1 MFIDQVTVH
10 VKAGNGG
17 NGIVAFRREK
27 YVAMGGPAGGDG
39 GSGGDVVFEV
49 DEGLNTLMDFRY
61 NRHFKAKHGINGEGK
76 SRHGKNADP
85 LIVPVPPGTTV
96 TDEENDEMIADLMT
110 HGQSFIIAGGR
121 RGCRGNNEFANL
133 RKPATS
139 ISDNG
144 EPRQDRMV
152 RVELKLLPDVVL
164 VVFTSVGKSTY

>member
-49 DEGLNTLMDFRY
+49 DEGLNTLIDFRY

-96 TDEENDEMIADLMT
+96 TDEETDEMIADLTT
-110 HGQSFIIAGGR
+110 HGQSFTIAGGG
-121 RGCRGNNEFANL
+121 RGGRGKHRIGKL
-133 RKPATS
+133 RSHA
-139 ISDNG
+139 
-144 EPRQDRMV
+144 PRNT
-152 RVELKLLPDVVL
+152 E
-164 VVFTSVGKSTY
+164 SVQKR

>member
-61 NRHFKAKHGINGEGK
+61 NGHFKAKHGINGEGK

-96 TDEENDEMIADLMT
+96 TDEGTDEMIADLTT
-110 HGQSFIIAGGR
+110 HGQSFTITGGGR
-121 RGCRGNNEFANL
+121 GGGGNNRLAKARRTIL
-133 RKPATS
+133 QHCRRSKRGPW
-139 ISDNG
+139 
-144 EPRQDRMV
+144 
-152 RVELKLLPDVVL
+152 
-164 VVFTSVGKSTY
+164 

>member
-85 LIVPVPPGTTV
+85 
-96 TDEENDEMIADLMT
+96 
-110 HGQSFIIAGGR
+110 
-121 RGCRGNNEFANL
+121 
-133 RKPATS
+133 
-139 ISDNG
+139 
-144 EPRQDRMV
+144 DR
-152 RVELKLLPDVVL
+152 
-164 VVFTSVGKSTY
+164 KSTRLNSSHVAISYAVFCLKKKTNSA